1 MKAILVIDMPKNCFD
16 CPCVEDEMGYCCATN
31 DRKVCPWQSIPEW
44 CPLKPLPKKK
54 EMTIIK
60 RGQYEESKYI
70 KGYNDCI
77 SEILGG
83 EE

>member
-1 MKAILVIDMPKNCFD
+1 
-16 CPCVEDEMGYCCATN
+16 
-31 DRKVCPWQSIPEW
+31 
-44 CPLKPLPKKK
+44 
-54 EMTIIK
+54 MTIIK